1 MDSNTDQSAREK
13 VDLTDFLKVREENFQ
28 RLMWNRASIRE
39 DFEQRIKLLELERDA
54 KLQENYALL
63 QQLGMPEDQLPL
75 PPENEEIKQSRLAEG
90 APRKLSETE
99 IKRVLREMMEL
110 DKDYTANQLLGF
122 LQISYK
128 DFSEF
133 YQKNGLK
140 MDAKNP
146 PDPKNPPFLLG
157 RGMFKWRTYLLWHPK
172 VAIE

>member
-1 MDSNTDQSAREK
+1 MDSNSDQSASEK
-13 VDLTDFLKVREENFQ
+13 MDLTDFLKVREENFQ

-39 DFEQRIKLLELERDA
+39 KYEHDIKLLEMERDA

-63 QQLGMPEDQLPL
+63 HQLGMPEDQLPL
-75 PPENEEIKQSRLAEG
+75 PPENEEIKKSRLAEG
-90 APRKLSETE
+90 VLRKLSETE

-133 YQKNGLK
+133 YQKHGHNI
-140 MDAKNP
+140 DPQNP
-146 PDPKNPPFLLG
+146 PNPQNPPFLLG
-157 RGMFKWRTYLLWHPK
+157 RGMFKWRMYLLWHPNAVIK
-172 VAIE
+172 